1 MRGRDKGNVSANT
14 GQGRAGG
21 SLVRVWWGMVRVTK
35 HVQKHPY
42 CAEHAPVQYKFELHM

>member
-14 GQGRAGG
+14 GQGRRGILGG
-21 SLVRVWWGMVRVTK
+21 GMVGHGEVTK

-42 CAEHAPVQYKFELHM
+42 CAEHAPV